1 MGNRNKMALIQY
13 TFDGP
18 EVEVKVKPHGNSK
31 TETPYFRTSE
41 SAREHFQDV
50 AKSEEPKS
58 AVFTIGKECGGEI
71 EVTTPSMLPRNRQQ
85 IRKQHSPKPFS
96 W

>member
-13 TFDGP
+13 TFDEP

-31 TETPYFRTSE
+31 TETPYFCTSE

-50 AKSEEPKS
+50 AKSEKPKS

-85 IRKQHSPKPFS
+85 ISNIR
-96 W
+96 

>member
-1 MGNRNKMALIQY
+1 MALIQY